1 MFNWFGRKGGRPA
14 LPRHVLGFTA
24 GWDAGGGDVPASYT
38 ARVREALTN
47 NPVASRAIRLVA
59 ESAGAAPLKVSGGAE
74 SGGRTLSALIAQPNP
89 RETRAAFLETL
100 AVHLL
105 LHGNAYVDA
114 ALGAGGRP
122 AELHALRPDR
132 VSVEPDA
139 RGWPTAFLYRAGE
152 TVVRLPAHG
161 CGDAAHGGGSGV
173 LHIRM
178 LNPIDDHY
186 GLGCLAAA
194 AGAVA
199 THNAAAA
206 WNRALLGNAARPSG
220 ALVFEGEGA
229 LSPQQFERLRAE
241 MEASFAG
248 AANAGRPMLLEGG
261 LKWQALSMTPA
272 DMDFA
277 GMHAAAAR
285 DIALAFGVPPML
297 LGLPGDNTYANYS
310 EANRA
315 LWRLTV
321 LPLAQR
327 IVEALSGWLSH
338 WWADA
343 SVAIDKDAIPAL
355 SHDREILWAQ
365 VTAADFL
372 SGEEKR
378 RLLGLDAEDQP
389 SE

>member
-1 MFNWFGRKGGRPA
+1 MLNWFGRKSGRPA
-14 LPRHVLGFTA
+14 LPRHALGFA
-24 GWDAGGGDVPASYT
+24 GSWDADGDVPQSYA
-38 ARVREALTN
+38 ARVREALTR
-47 NPVASRAIRLVA
+47 NPVASRAIRLVT
-59 ESAGAAPLKVSGGAE
+59 ESVGAAPLKVSGGGE
-74 SGGRTLSALIAQPNP
+74 ALAALTAQPNP
-89 RETRAAFLETL
+89 RETRSAFLEGL
-100 AVHLL
+100 AAHLL

-114 ALGAGGRP
+114 AIGAGGRP

-132 VSVEPDA
+132 VTVEADA
-139 RGWPTAFLYRAGE
+139 RGWPAAFVYRAGE
-152 TVVRLPAHG
+152 TAVRLPAHG
-161 CGDAAHGGGSGV
+161 CGDAAHGGGAGV

-178 LNPIDDHY
+178 LNPMDDHY

-220 ALVFEGEGA
+220 ALVLEGDGA
-229 LSPQQFERLRAE
+229 LSAQQFERLRAE

-248 AANAGRPMLLEGG
+248 AGNAGRPMLLEGG

-321 LPLAQR
+321 LPLVSR
-327 IVEALSGWLSH
+327 IAEALSGWLSH

-343 SVAIDKDAIPAL
+343 RVAIDKDEVPAL

-365 VTAADFL
+365 VSAADFL
-372 SGEEKR
+372 SAEEKR
-378 RLLGLDAEDQP
+378 RLLGITAQDFAHE
-389 SE
+389 

>member
-1 MFNWFGRKGGRPA
+1 MFNWFGRKSGRPA
-14 LPRHVLGFTA
+14 LPRHVLGYGG
-24 GWDAGGGDVPASYT
+24 GWDAGEVPASYA
-38 ARVREALTN
+38 ARVREALTR

-59 ESAGAAPLKVSGGAE
+59 ESAGSAPLKVSGGA
-74 SGGRTLSALIAQPNP
+74 LAALIAQPNP
-89 RETRAAFLETL
+89 RETRAGFLEGL
-100 AVHLL
+100 AAHLL

-114 ALGAGGRP
+114 AIGAGERP

-132 VSVEPDA
+132 VTVEGDA
-139 RGWPTAFLYRAGE
+139 RGWPAAYLYRAGE
-152 TVVRLPAHG
+152 TTVRLPAHG
-161 CGDAAHGGGSGV
+161 CGSGEGAGV

-178 LNPIDDHY
+178 LNPTDDHY

-229 LSPQQFERLRAE
+229 LSPAQFERLRAE

-248 AANAGRPMLLEGG
+248 GANAGRPMLLEGG

-321 LPLAQR
+321 LPLVSR

-343 SVAIDKDAIPAL
+343 VVAIDKDEIPAL

-365 VTAADFL
+365 VSAADFL

-378 RLLGLDAEDQP
+378 RLLGIDAEDFA
-389 SE
+389 

>member
-1 MFNWFGRKGGRPA
+1 MFNWFGRKSGRPA
-14 LPRHVLGFTA
+14 LPRHVLGYGGA
-24 GWDAGGGDVPASYT
+24 WDGGDVPASYA
-38 ARVREALTN
+38 ARVREALTR

-59 ESAGAAPLKVSGGAE
+59 ESAGSAPLKVSGGA
-74 SGGRTLSALIAQPNP
+74 LAALIAQPNP
-89 RETRAAFLETL
+89 RETRAGFLEGL
-100 AVHLL
+100 AAHLL

-114 ALGAGGRP
+114 AIGAGGRP

-132 VSVEPDA
+132 VTVEGDA
-139 RGWPTAFLYRAGE
+139 RGWPAAYLYRAGE
-152 TVVRLPAHG
+152 TAVRLPAHG
-161 CGDAAHGGGSGV
+161 GGSGDGAGV

-178 LNPIDDHY
+178 LNPTDDHY

-229 LSPQQFERLRAE
+229 LSPAQFERLRAE

-248 AANAGRPMLLEGG
+248 GANAGRPMLLEGG

-321 LPLAQR
+321 LPLVSR

-343 SVAIDKDAIPAL
+343 VVAIDKDEIPAL

-365 VTAADFL
+365 VSAADFL

-378 RLLGLDAEDQP
+378 RLLGIDAEDFAH
-389 SE
+389 E